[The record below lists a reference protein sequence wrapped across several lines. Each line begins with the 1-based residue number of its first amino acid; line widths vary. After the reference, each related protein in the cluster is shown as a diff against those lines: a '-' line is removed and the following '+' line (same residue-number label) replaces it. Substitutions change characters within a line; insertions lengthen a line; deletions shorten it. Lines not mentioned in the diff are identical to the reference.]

1 MDEEIANTQPAQPD
15 SPMLNILLIGFMGC
29 GKSTIGWKLHQ
40 LLGYPFIDT
49 DQEIERQQKKKISAI
64 FQEEGEDV
72 FRQTETQ
79 FLKNLIAQQ
88 INHSI
93 ISTGG
98 GIVTRPENIPL
109 LRQLGFVVWLAC
121 TAETI
126 HERTSRNNNR
136 PLLQC
141 ENPHKLITSLLTERE
156 PHYQNCSQLKI
167 NSSDL
172 AVDEITYGILES
184 ARYHFSTL
192 IKLDDKAKNNV
203 SIAANEG

>member
-1 MDEEIANTQPAQPD
+1 MDAETENTPPTP
-15 SPMLNILLIGFMGC
+15 PMRNILLVGFMGC
-29 GKSTIGWKLHQ
+29 GKSTIGRQLHKH
-40 LLGYPFIDT
+40 LGYPLIDI
-49 DQEIERQQKKKISAI
+49 DQEIEQQAGKKITTI
-64 FQEEGEDV
+64 FKEEGAEV

-79 FLKNLIAQQ
+79 FLERLIEQQ
-88 INHSI
+88 LNHSI

-121 TAETI
+121 STDTI

-141 ENPHKLITSLLTERE
+141 ENPKELITSMLAERE
-156 PHYQNCSQLKI
+156 PLYEACSQLKI

-172 AVDEITYGILES
+172 SIPEITYGILES
-184 ARYHFSTL
+184 ARYHFSHSRESTP
-192 IKLDDKAKNNV
+192 KEVDETTRK
-203 SIAANEG
+203 SNEG